1 MSFPARERLSVRQKL
16 VGAFALL
23 FVTLVATTVAAW
35 WTLDRIGDHSD
46 RMAQRYA
53 PQIERISDV
62 QVLMFRISLEARHL
76 MLVDTEAERNETL
89 ARIVGFREAKMALL
103 SEFEAGISTE
113 QGLEILSRIRAA
125 DVAFWRLAQ
134 EVAGKAMAGDSAGAF
149 AQLEAELV
157 DARNAMLVPIGE
169 QRKWQQQLM
178 ANAIEESDRIA
189 FIAKSALS
197 AVCVLVLLISV
208 WTVWS
213 VLRMMEGAFARA
225 QNVTNH
231 IAGGRLDSDVYVRK
245 GDEFGS
251 LFASIV
257 NMQERLN
264 EVVGRVRQTSA
275 QVIEA
280 ASELDRTNQDL
291 RDVSET
297 QNHSIEATAEHARS
311 MSGAIETSASSADN
325 VSRLAAKAAE
335 IASQGG
341 QAVGSVVQEM
351 QRIGEASRRISEIV
365 SVIDGIAFQTNIL
378 ALNAAVEAA
387 RAGEQGR
394 GFAVV
399 AGEVRS
405 LAQRSTQAARE
416 VKQLIETSTQRVQTG
431 SAAAENAG
439 QTMQR
444 VVDSVAELSSL
455 MGSIAQATA
464 QQRSSAQEMDRAV
477 EALNQTASTSA
488 TVVQRSQAT
497 AAALRDQA
505 QRLDETMGAFNIKHS
520 A

>member
-1 MSFPARERLSVRQKL
+1 VRLSLRQKL
-16 VGAFALL
+16 LAAFALL
-23 FVTLVATTVAAW
+23 FVTLVATSAGSW
-35 WTLDRIGDHSD
+35 WALDHIGDQAD
-46 RMAQRYA
+46 RMAQQYS
-53 PQIERISDV
+53 PQIARISDV

-76 MLVDTEAERNETL
+76 MLVDTEAERKETL
-89 ARIVGFREAKMALL
+89 ARIVQFRETKMALL
-103 SEFEAGISTE
+103 SEFEAGITTE
-113 QGLEILSRIRAA
+113 HGREILARIRAA

-169 QRKWQQQLM
+169 QRQWQQQLM
-178 ANAIEESDRIA
+178 HKAIAESDRVA
-189 FIAKSALS
+189 FIVKTVLG
-197 AVCVLVLLISV
+197 AVCLLVLVLAG
-208 WTVWS
+208 WAMWS
-213 VLRMMEGAFARA
+213 VLRMMDGAFARA
-225 QNVTNH
+225 RNVTRE
-231 IAGGRLDSDVYVRK
+231 IAGGHLDAEVYVRQ
-245 GDEFGS
+245 GDEFGV
-251 LFASIV
+251 LFGSIV
-257 NMQERLN
+257 HMQERLN

-275 QVIEA
+275 QVIESA
-280 ASELDRTNQDL
+280 TELDRTNEDL
-291 RDVSET
+291 REVSDT
-297 QNHSIEATAEHARS
+297 QIDSIEATAEHARS
-311 MSGAIETSASSADN
+311 MSDAIETSATSADN
-325 VSRLAAKAAE
+325 VNRLASKAAE

-351 QRIGEASRRISEIV
+351 QRIGDASKRISEIV

-464 QQRSSAQEMDRAV
+464 QQRASAQQLDQAV

-497 AAALRDQA
+497 AAALHQQA
-505 QRLDETMGAFNIKHS
+505 QRLDETMGAFNVQGS
-520 A
+520 AALQAA